1 MRPGGL
7 WHRDTRPRRWL
18 ITVATEI
25 ARILRTLP
33 RAPLLTGVVASPEKF
48 GAGLGWRDRPG
59 GGTGISLDI

>member
-25 ARILRTLP
+25 ARIPRTPP
-33 RAPLLTGVVASPEKF
+33 R
-48 GAGLGWRDRPG
+48 GAIAHGRGRFPG
-59 GGTGISLDI
+59 EIRCRSRMARQIRGGTGISLDI